1 MLAAAAKKRGRH
13 FKEVSPRTAKAARGT
28 ALWKLVEAA
37 GMAEGRPKKLQDAS
51 KYFKVTELF
60 YLKFD

>member
-13 FKEVSPRTAKAARGT
+13 FREVSPRTAKAARGT

-37 GMAEGRPKKLQDAS
+37 GMAGGRPKKLEDAS
-51 KYFKVTELF
+51 KYFKVT
-60 YLKFD
+60 